1 MDRNEKFTDN
11 QDLNENDDEKT
22 SYISLGICF
31 GVSLGITVGGLLF
44 DNMAMGISI
53 GVGLGVA
60 VGTLLDSKRN

>member
-1 MDRNEKFTDN
+1 LDRNEKFTEN
-11 QDLNENDDEKT
+11 QDHNENEDEKV

-53 GVGLGVA
+53 GVGLGLA
-60 VGTLLDSKRN
+60 VGALLDSKRK